1 LGYSTRGY
9 KYYFVNKLGSKD
21 HKILLKTLK
30 EARIEAGLRQIDL
43 AKRLNVPQSLISKY
57 EVGERRIDFL
67 ELKQICTVLGMSL
80 TDFIQR
86 FETELAK
93 ESYEAD

>member
-1 LGYSTRGY
+1 M
-9 KYYFVNKLGSKD
+9 NKLGSKD